1 MHVLVTGGA
10 GFIGSQLCE
19 ALVARDHRVT
29 CLDCFDDYYD
39 PALKERNLAG
49 LDGEERFRLVR
60 GDIRDRSLLDELFA
74 PGLDRVVHL
83 AARAGPRPSLA
94 DPQLYNEVNVLGT
107 LALLEA
113 SVRHGLGSFLFV
125 SSSSVYGL
133 NTKLPFQETDPINR
147 PASPYGATKG
157 AAELL
162 CHSFA
167 HAHGLPTTVFRLFTV
182 YGPRQRP
189 DMALMKFA
197 TLIRAGQP
205 IQVFGDGTSVRGYT
219 YVGDVVRAMLA
230 ALDRPFAHEIFNIGG
245 GRRVALND
253 LIATLGGALGET
265 PQLQH
270 VGEQVG
276 DVPATWADVSRASER
291 LDFRAEV
298 EFEEG
303 VARFCR
309 WFDALPEGVR

>member
-1 MHVLVTGGA
+1 VHVLVTGGA

-19 ALVARDHRVT
+19 ILVARDHRVT

-39 PALKERNLAG
+39 PAIKERNLASLQG
-49 LDGEERFRLVR
+49 DGRFRLVR
-60 GDIRDRSLLDELFA
+60 GDIRDRELVDGLFGE
-74 PGLDRVVHL
+74 GLDRVVHL

-107 LALLEA
+107 LGLLQA

-133 NTKLPFQETDPINR
+133 NTKMPFQESDPINQ

-162 CHSFA
+162 CHAFA

-197 TLIRAGQP
+197 TLIRAGRP
-205 IQVFGDGTSVRGYT
+205 IEVYGDGTSVRGYT
-219 YVGDVVRAMLA
+219 YVADVVRAMEA
-230 ALDRPFAHEIFNIGG
+230 ALDRPFPHAIFNIGG
-245 GRRVALND
+245 GRRVALNE
-253 LIATLGGALGET
+253 LIATLGRELGEA
-265 PQLQH
+265 PVLQH
-270 VGEQVG
+270 VEPQVG
-276 DVPATWADVSRASER
+276 DVPATWADVSRASDL

-298 EFEEG
+298 EFEDG

-309 WFDALPEGVR
+309 WFDRVREGVE